1 MVKFEQRIAF
11 LSEAGE
17 LPRQSVCFQFLMLLH
32 LSHQG
37 LDEGVVE
44 RTYHEGVCF
53 YESASLRKGMANVKS
68 VSNAHKGIHA
78 LYDAGF
84 IERLVLDQNA
94 QPVLGDKFSR
104 NSVKIY
110 WRLTGKGH
118 SLFK

>member
-1 MVKFEQRIAF
+1 MVNFEQRIAY
-11 LSEAGE
+11 LSEIAE

-37 LDEGVVE
+37 LTEGVIE
-44 RTYHEGVCF
+44 HTHYEGVCF
-53 YESASLRKGMANVKS
+53 YESVSLREGMANAKS

-84 IERLVLDQNA
+84 IERLVLDKNA
-94 QPVLGDKFSR
+94 QPVVGEKFSR

-110 WRLTGKGH
+110 WRLTAKGY